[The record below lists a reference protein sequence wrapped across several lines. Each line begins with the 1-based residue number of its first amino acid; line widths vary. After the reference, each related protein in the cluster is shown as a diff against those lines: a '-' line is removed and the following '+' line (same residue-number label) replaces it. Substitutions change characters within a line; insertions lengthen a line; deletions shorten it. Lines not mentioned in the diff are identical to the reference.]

1 MHRWIYQW
9 IIWCWDCIFG
19 KKNNVGWYMSEWHGK
34 LTYISVKF
42 VKFLIKSKE
51 ELTLYI
57 SLIRLH
63 IYTNIM
69 KLVLLREIEITIIWK
84 IYSQTFQW
92 GQVRKTRY
100 WTFKRVSL
108 NSPTKT
114 FNSCII
120 VAILL
125 CFGGMHRNLE
135 MTKIYHPCK
144 IHLKMKPET
153 LMAYSCISFVQFPMK
168 SGILPVKGLS
178 DAQLKPKHIYCKLCS
193 W

>member
-1 MHRWIYQW
+1 
-9 IIWCWDCIFG
+9 
-19 KKNNVGWYMSEWHGK
+19 MSEWWGK
-34 LTYISVKF
+34 LTYKSVKDI
-42 VKFLIKSKE
+42 KFLIKSRE

-69 KLVLLREIEITIIWK
+69 KLVLLREIVITIIWK
-84 IYSQTFQW
+84 IYSQTLQW
-92 GQVRKTRY
+92 GQVRKTGWY

-108 NSPTKT
+108 KSPTNTLKRLI
-114 FNSCII
+114 NSCII

-125 CFGGMHRNLE
+125 CFGGMHKNLE

-153 LMAYSCISFVQFPMK
+153 LMAYRDVSFVQFPMK

-178 DAQLKPKHIYCKLCS
+178 DAHLKPKHIYCKLCS

>member
-1 MHRWIYQW
+1 
-9 IIWCWDCIFG
+9 
-19 KKNNVGWYMSEWHGK
+19 MSKWQGK
-34 LTYISVKF
+34 LTYKSVKD
-42 VKFLIKSKE
+42 VKFLIKSRE

-63 IYTNIM
+63 VYTIIM

-84 IYSQTFQW
+84 IYSQTSQW
-92 GQVRKTRY
+92 GQVRKTRWY

-114 FNSCII
+114 FNRLINSCII

-125 CFGGMHRNLE
+125 CFGGMHKNLE
-135 MTKIYHPCK
+135 MTKIYHPRK

-153 LMAYSCISFVQFPMK
+153 LMAYRDVSFVQFPMK

-178 DAQLKPKHIYCKLCS
+178 DARLKPKHIYCKLCS